1 MTWERRG
8 SRYYCYRAERVGG
21 RVRKTYVGF
30 GLGVG
35 AGLISRVKEV
45 IRADRAEERAKF
57 AAVVDEFAALEGII
71 APLDDFARSVAEA
84 AILAAGYHRPKRGP
98 WRKRRGQV
106 DPSLEVDPSREAR
119 PADSPGPGCETR
131 GKV

>member
-1 MTWERRG
+1 MAWERRG
-8 SRYYCYRAERVGG
+8 SRYYLYRAERVGG
-21 RVRKTYVGF
+21 RVRKEYVG
-30 GLGVG
+30 LGQT
-35 AGLISRVKEV
+35 AGFRNRMNEV
-45 IRADRAEERAKF
+45 IRADRAEERSKF

-106 DPSLEVDPSREAR
+106 DQDREAR
-119 PADSPGPGCETR
+119 PADSPGPGGETR

>member
-1 MTWERRG
+1 MTGDRRG
-8 SRYYCYRAERVGG
+8 GRYYCYRAERVGG
-21 RVRKTYVGF
+21 QVRKTYVGWGL

-35 AGLISRVKEV
+35 LINRVKEV
-45 IRADRAEERAKF
+45 IRTDRAEERAKF

-106 DPSLEVDPSREAR
+106 DPSREAL